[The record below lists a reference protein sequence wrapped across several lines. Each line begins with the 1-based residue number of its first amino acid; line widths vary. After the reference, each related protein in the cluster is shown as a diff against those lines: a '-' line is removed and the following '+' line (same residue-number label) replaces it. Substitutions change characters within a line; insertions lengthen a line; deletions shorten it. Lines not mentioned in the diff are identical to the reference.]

1 MTKLIFQIRWL
12 MAMTRIRSWGEF
24 IRLHAIRYAAQ
35 FSPFLRGF
43 MAVYSPSKLA
53 RTRKRSHR

>member
-12 MAMTRIRSWGEF
+12 SAMTRVRSWSEF
-24 IRLHAIRYAAQ
+24 IRLNVIRHAAQ
-35 FSPFLRGF
+35 SSPFLRGF
-43 MAVYSPSKLA
+43 MTVYSPSKLA